1 MNPQERLVQF
11 GQRLLRARKAA
22 GLSMKALS
30 EQVGLSAN
38 AIKKYEHGDN
48 MPTSANLLKLA
59 QALEVRTEY
68 FFRPVNITLQ
78 GIEYRKRSG
87 TSKTLLDKVTGD
99 VMDQA
104 ERWAELL
111 ALYPDSVKPVPE
123 FALPGGL
130 PAQVATD
137 ADIEA
142 LAVQMRS
149 TWGLGL
155 NPIPDMV
162 DTLEARGIQVI
173 TTDVVANKQVD
184 GLAGNLGNTPVIVIS
199 SHYPGDRQ
207 RFTLAHE
214 LGHLV
219 LHGRLF
225 VDSDEEKA
233 CNRFAGAFLLPE
245 AALRQRVGLH
255 RNAIEP
261 RELYMLKHEFG
272 ISMAAILV
280 RLRQCGVISETLYK
294 QTFFIFNGAG
304 WRTTEPGDPY
314 PQERTILFTQLVY
327 RALSEGYIGESK
339 AAELLGQSLSLFHRE
354 RKLGGHGCCCSSV
367 MPIS

>member
-1 MNPQERLVQF
+1 MTTQEPLVRF

-22 GLSMKALS
+22 GLSMKALA

-38 AIKKYEHGDN
+38 AIKKYEHGIN
-48 MPTSANLLKLA
+48 MPTSTNLLKLSR
-59 QALEVRTEY
+59 ALDVRTEY

-78 GIEYRKRSG
+78 GVEYRKRSG
-87 TSKTLLDKVTGD
+87 TSKALLDQVTGD

-111 ALYPDSVKPVPE
+111 ALYPDSVEPVPK
-123 FALPGGL
+123 FALPDGL
-130 PAQVATD
+130 PQLVTSD
-137 ADIEA
+137 TEIEA
-142 LAVQMRS
+142 LAVQMRDI
-149 TWGLGL
+149 WALGL

-173 TTDVVANKQVD
+173 TTDVATNKQVD
-184 GLAGNLGNTPVIVIS
+184 GLAGSLGATPVIVIS

-207 RFTLAHE
+207 RLTLAHE

-219 LHGRLF
+219 LHGRLPA
-225 VDSDEEKA
+225 DINEEKA

-245 AALRQRVGLH
+245 AALRRQLGTH

-272 ISMAAILV
+272 ISMAAILM
-280 RLRQCGVISETLYK
+280 RLRQCNIISQGLYK
-294 QTFFIFNGAG
+294 QTYIMFSGSG

-314 PQERTILFTQLVY
+314 PQEQTILFSQLVY

-339 AAELLGQSLSLFHRE
+339 AAELLGQSLSLFHKE
-354 RKLGGHGCCCSSV
+354 RKMGSMDATTLQ
-367 MPIS
+367 